1 MRPRRAAAI
10 VSRQKTTV
18 ALLDSDTEASESHA
32 SPTPTPPSSKRR
44 RQVSDSEDGSESEPR
59 DSEDDDNIG
68 DSSTN
73 TSIMV
78 SPLRRKLRKARMILE
93 SDEDGS
99 GEDAPEWS
107 EPTDRRS
114 QSEEPPPS
122 EPCQSSR
129 DIQSS
134 RDSRSSLQAQ
144 IERGVLME
152 SDSLSGEEEPLVLNR
167 LSNRSPRKLV
177 RSYGLSSDDDEGLDV
192 KLKTHQAHDTPA
204 AELMP
209 VATTAAVVDESDE
222 EDLGISPSRRR
233 SLPRRALT
241 LSPDSDLD
249 SAPVDAVDQ
258 EARNRSGRRGTHQ
271 NQDHSVHHNIKAQ
284 LSPSRRRSLPRRQ
297 RILSSD
303 TEDETVQ
310 EEKDIQH
317 DEELELHQDLEDL
330 SQSLVVAERTRPRNR
345 PTTFSKTLSSLK
357 RRRLSHL
364 GNDALQYENDIP
376 DLAEGHGSYNEHDE
390 DGDENDEDG
399 DENDEDGDEDEG
411 VIGIDSEEDFDT
423 SRHGVYA
430 NRDDAP
436 ENGHLTEV
444 ENEDDLDFIAEDESQ
459 DTQDMRRVSS
469 ELIPGKSISCALV
482 GVTFS
487 GETREQN
494 ILSPAAHF
502 FPCLCSTLVMFKLS
516 NRQKLSVDFKVY
528 CQYLLNLLFD
538 RNFDDQIKDDEYF
551 QSSITHVVRTIE
563 TFQNSLSNSQISNRP
578 ATFKVILS
586 GTFED
591 WDEFQPEHIDGESE
605 DEQFS
610 GEEEAKADTNQNYH
624 AFYHWKFHLLQRMTI
639 KVNEYMPKPFS
650 TMSQKD
656 LDAVDTNE
664 VMELLESS
672 GYVSRLWHEL
682 KDLMTKARSISHAAD

>member
-18 ALLDSDTEASESHA
+18 ALLDSDTEASEIHA

-59 DSEDDDNIG
+59 DREDDDNIG

-122 EPCQSSR
+122 EPYQGSR

-204 AELMP
+204 AELTP
-209 VATTAAVVDESDE
+209 VATTVAVVDESDE

-241 LSPDSDLD
+241 LSPDGDLD
-249 SAPVDAVDQ
+249 SPPVDAVDQ
-258 EARNRSGRRGTHQ
+258 EARNRSGRRGAHQ
-271 NQDHSVHHNIKAQ
+271 NQDHSVHHNIKEQ

-303 TEDETVQ
+303 TEDDTVQ

-330 SQSLVVAERTRPRNR
+330 SQSW
-345 PTTFSKTLSSLK
+345 
-357 RRRLSHL
+357 RRLSHL

-376 DLAEGHGSYNEHDE
+376 DLAEGHGSYNGH
-390 DGDENDEDG
+390 DEDG

-436 ENGHLTEV
+436 ENGQLTDV

-482 GVTFS
+482 GGTLS

-494 ILSPAAHF
+494 IFPPATHF
-502 FPCLCSTLVMFKLS
+502 FPCLCPTLVMFKLS

-578 ATFKVILS
+578 ATFKVVLS

-605 DEQFS
+605 DEQLS
-610 GEEEAKADTNQNYH
+610 GEEEAKVDTKCVYYLGSQNYH
-624 AFYHWKFHLLQRMTI
+624 AFYHWKFHLLQRMTV